1 MQFNCT
7 STEQVFNIWRVN
19 NTIPSVNDELAER
32 GVVVC
37 GVQALETSGMFSSSL
52 SIPARSDN
60 DNTSIRCSAID
71 TNSDPI
77 VSASSKVVFLN
88 IQGLLDPPPNL
99 TLSVADDG
107 LSKILT
113 CDAPKMLDITG
124 VDPDIQSYQICYN
137 LTSNDNLT
145 CLNVSSLERREFKFL
160 NVRVPLLFA
169 VAAINV
175 VGIGDTSSTVHQ
187 PSGCDI
193 KGRTIHYIYI
203 ETVSHHHHP

>member
-7 STEQVFNIWRVN
+7 STEQVFIWRVN

-32 GVVVC
+32 GVIV
-37 GVQALETSGMFSSSL
+37 GSVQVLETSGMFSSSL
-52 SIPARSDN
+52 SIPTRSDN
-60 DNTSIRCSAID
+60 DNTSITCSTID

-107 LSKILT
+107 FSRVLT
-113 CDAPKMLDITG
+113 WDAPEILDVTD

-137 LTSNDNLT
+137 LTSNH
-145 CLNVSSLERREFKFL
+145 
-160 NVRVPLLFA
+160 
-169 VAAINV
+169 
-175 VGIGDTSSTVHQ
+175 G
-187 PSGCDI
+187 
-193 KGRTIHYIYI
+193 
-203 ETVSHHHHP
+203 